1 MGVTHTSFIL
11 LQSLCRLL
19 VRWDWNC
26 TNSIFEI
33 SREIGRIT
41 GVESKYLGVEI
52 IGIISGI
59 VIDSM
64 VELMRGEVGRVMRE
78 KFIEQGI
85 MRIVGVLK

>member
-26 TNSIFEI
+26 TNSFFGI

-59 VIDSM
+59 VIGSM
-64 VELMRGEVGRVMRE
+64 VEIMRGEVGREIRE
-78 KFIEQGI
+78 KFIKQR
-85 MRIVGVLK
+85 MRIVGVVK